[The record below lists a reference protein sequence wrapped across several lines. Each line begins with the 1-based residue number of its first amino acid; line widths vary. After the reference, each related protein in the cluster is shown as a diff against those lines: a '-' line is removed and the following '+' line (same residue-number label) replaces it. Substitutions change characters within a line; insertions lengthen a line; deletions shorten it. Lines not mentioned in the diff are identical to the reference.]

1 MKMKKQLLCNMKV
14 VAALLLTL
22 TIAAGFSACTK
33 EDNPVNNVTKADV
46 AGNWYAEYD
55 YAGVAG
61 EGENAKAFAKVVLY
75 GALHEDGNGMWMC
88 LLVDADGK
96 AVDLGDIF
104 LGAGCE
110 YTVSNDGRMDVKLT
124 GSSDAVTLHS
134 SWSMN
139 FTNGQLVGKVRDD
152 VQCKMSHI
160 TETQQAQIKAWMR
173 QLSLGNDEG
182 PDALEAP
189 VRTIDLSELT
199 DDYVA
204 QDGDALTGTMP
215 VDENGVPKYYIR
227 ISNGANIILDNVT
240 IWGDENAT
248 SEHTPGSPAIYCEG
262 DANITLSG
270 ISNLSGCWGNFSC
283 IYVGNEGTLTIM
295 NANPGYLDWGF
306 QPDQLFVKNT
316 GKGAGIGGCKSLPDC
331 GNIVF
336 NHSLVYAQGGED
348 SPGIGSYKGGKCGS
362 IEFWNGC
369 YVEGRGGKNAVGIGC
384 GSKGYCKNILIAPSV
399 DDVDRNYAIGYAG
412 EGADAA
418 FGHPGDGKCDRVDTN
433 YFAIAYCS
441 KEPTDLMYMYEFIK
455 ADYVS
460 ISPRIDI
467 NFSELLMGD
476 GYEMKPS
483 DPFPFMRRT
492 GNELVI

>member
-1 MKMKKQLLCNMKV
+1 MKLKKLLLCSTKV

-22 TIAAGFSACTK
+22 TIDAGLSACAK
-33 EDNPVNNVTKADV
+33 EDNPVNNVTNADV

-61 EGENAKAFAKVVLY
+61 EGENAKEFAKVVLY

-124 GSSDAVTLHS
+124 GSSDAVTLHPQ
-134 SWSMN
+134 WSMN
-139 FTNGQLVGKVRDD
+139 YIDGQLVGKVRDD
-152 VQCKMSHI
+152 VDCKMSRI
-160 TETQQAQIKAWMR
+160 TEAQQAQIKTWMR
-173 QLSLGNDEG
+173 QLGLGNDEG
-182 PDALEAP
+182 PDAIEAIH
-189 VRTIDLSELT
+189 TIDLSELT
-199 DDYVA
+199 DNYVA
-204 QDGDALTGTMP
+204 QDGDVLTGKMP
-215 VDENGVPKYYIR
+215 VDENGVPKYYIS
-227 ISNGANIILDNVT
+227 IANGANIILDNVT
-240 IWGDENAT
+240 IWGDENAIG
-248 SEHTPGSPAIYCEG
+248 EHIPDSPAIICEG
-262 DANITLSG
+262 NANITISG
-270 ISNLSGCWGNFSC
+270 INNLSGCWGNCPC
-283 IYVGNEGTLTIM
+283 IYVANDYTLTITD
-295 NANPGYLDWGF
+295 AKQGSLDDGY
-306 QPDQLFVKNT
+306 QPDQLITQNT
-316 GKGAGIGGCKSLPDC
+316 GKGAGIGGCYALPDC

-336 NHSLVYAQGGED
+336 YHGAVYAKGGED
-348 SPGIGSYKGGKCGS
+348 GPGIGSYKDGKCGS
-362 IEFWNGC
+362 IEFRDGC

-384 GSKGYCKNILIAPSV
+384 GSKGYCKNILVAPTAEGV
-399 DDVDRNYAIGYAG
+399 WTYAIGYAG

-433 YFAIAYCS
+433 YFTIAYCS
-441 KEPTDLMYMYEFIK
+441 KEPTDFMYMYDFIR

-460 ISPRIDI
+460 ISPRIDW
-467 NFSELLMGD
+467 NLFDWLMGD
-476 GYEMKPS
+476 GFEMTPA